1 MDEIFHAAQTQQYCE
16 GDFTTWDPKIT
27 TFPGLYY
34 AGLASARAREG
45 FGESAQSACSL
56 TSLRAV
62 NAVFGVLSFL
72 AMALFFATRGFRP
85 VSAVLHAA
93 ALTLYAPH
101 FFYHS
106 LYYTDPGATCLVIL
120 MLLAARREHHS
131 LAAIL
136 GALAIFF
143 RQNNVVWVAFALGA
157 AALRVVEDS
166 RPTAKRV
173 IRHCDDKPTVEALA
187 SFGRVLQVVWS
198 SRLAIV
204 RKCWPFALPLG
215 AFVAFL
221 IRNGGS
227 VVVGDKANHE
237 MVPHLAMLGYFFVL
251 VWLPYGLVG
260 SYGVLSQETFS
271 ATRSLLMQP
280 GSLILMTSGTTWLL
294 SKYSYGHIFL
304 LSDNRHLTFY
314 IWNRLLGKS
323 QSVRALFGPAYAVS
337 SVVAMG
343 RLSAAQGYVF
353 ACGFFLAIALL
364 LVPARL
370 LEFRYFTLPVLVYHL
385 HAPERN
391 PANVVASIF
400 LNGTLSFALLYVF
413 LYRPFQDADGQVQRF
428 ML

>member
-1 MDEIFHAAQTQQYCE
+1 MEAAVLEAGGVVSALLALPLLQTNRLVTEPYMDEIFHAAQTQQYCE

-34 AGLASARAREG
+34 AGLASARCVPVTRAATAREG

-157 AALRVVEDS
+157 AALRVV
-166 RPTAKRV
+166 
-173 IRHCDDKPTVEALA
+173 
-187 SFGRVLQVVWS
+187 
-198 SRLAIV
+198 
-204 RKCWPFALPLG
+204 
-215 AFVAFL
+215 
-221 IRNGGS
+221 
-227 VVVGDKANHE
+227 
-237 MVPHLAMLGYFFVL
+237 
-251 VWLPYGLVG
+251 
-260 SYGVLSQETFS
+260 
-271 ATRSLLMQP
+271 
-280 GSLILMTSGTTWLL
+280 
-294 SKYSYGHIFL
+294 
-304 LSDNRHLTFY
+304 
-314 IWNRLLGKS
+314 GKKTCR
-323 QSVRALFGPAYAVS
+323 QA
-337 SVVAMG
+337 
-343 RLSAAQGYVF
+343 
-353 ACGFFLAIALL
+353 ACG
-364 LVPARL
+364 P
-370 LEFRYFTLPVLVYHL
+370 
-385 HAPERN
+385 
-391 PANVVASIF
+391 
-400 LNGTLSFALLYVF
+400 
-413 LYRPFQDADGQVQRF
+413 
-428 ML
+428 